1 VGPVVDSALEET
13 GTQEGT
19 SSMAEPIVALIEQ
32 VQKLA
37 VPLQGILPEVR
48 SFERTLERLRDLH
61 DAPLRADLWLSAER
75 SATVAR
81 LIETAGWQVRH
92 RELRDGW
99 VAELDLP
106 ASPVW
111 VCAGDEV
118 ARVEERAEHEKPLK
132 IVRLHE
138 VDDSTARMP
147 ASSGPPV
154 PDPPVAGSFDDGMTT
169 VLPRVRATGQTGT
182 LPAASAPDSPAA
194 PSAPAPPVAAPPPAG
209 SDASAAA
216 SPGSPSG
223 SSPGSDTPADGIASL
238 PATLAAAAE
247 GAAAWRRKQ
256 AARAVRAALDWLD
269 RSVDRQL
276 TNTRLR
282 RDLLQARL
290 NPKGAGGRTPLP
302 PAPGGA
308 SDPTNRA
315 KALLSRMFGELEKG
329 IGNADAGMLGVPA
342 GRLIRELEELAE
354 SLVALQ
360 QTPRANAI
368 ATRVPHDFEDR
379 VNRLFRERL
388 FDYFST
394 HLKAINDLF
403 HLAAHDLEKLVEK
416 EADVREVLDP
426 RLVKDD
432 LITTL
437 LDRTATFRSSHA
449 GELPRRGFSEYFS
462 QVRKYAM
469 LLMMTA
475 SMLGATAVMRAYK
488 EITVPLTV
496 MLIGIGA
503 FNVYSAAQEE
513 RYDAEQKDLEAA
525 RNAMKTEMR
534 RILSEVQRQW
544 SAVVSSTLGNQQQ
557 LLLDQVAEAITREN
571 TLLAQQKEEERGH
584 LQVQVVGL
592 GDIEKRL
599 LETKD
604 RIHKAQ
610 EGLARFLGE
619 APPPAPPAPAARPGM
634 PVRPAM
640 PSMPRP
646 GAPGGSPVVPPRPA
660 PAAPAAPEASPA
672 KDAMAAAREKLAAM
686 REKMKEGA
694 KPKGPA
700 K

>member
-1 VGPVVDSALEET
+1 
-13 GTQEGT
+13 
-19 SSMAEPIVALIEQ
+19 MAEPIVALIEQ
-32 VQKLA
+32 VQRLA
-37 VPLQGILPEVR
+37 VPLQGILPELR
-48 SFERTLERLRDLH
+48 SFERTLERLHELQEE
-61 DAPLRADLWLSAER
+61 PLRADLWLPAER
-75 SATVAR
+75 AATVTR
-81 LIETAGWQVRH
+81 LVEMAGWKTRSRDL
-92 RELRDGW
+92 REGW
-99 VAELDLP
+99 VAGLELP
-106 ASPVW
+106 PSPVW
-111 VCAGDEV
+111 VCVIDE
-118 ARVEERAEHEKPLK
+118 AKAVEERAEREKPLRV
-132 IVRLHE
+132 VRLHE
-138 VDDSTARMP
+138 VDDSTARLP
-147 ASSGPPV
+147 GGGVSLADLDHG
-154 PDPPVAGSFDDGMTT
+154 ATT
-169 VLPRVRATGQTGT
+169 VLPRGPAALQSAALAAGVPPVPTPAAGET
-182 LPAASAPDSPAA
+182 AASAGTPPAAAPPADPGA
-194 PSAPAPPVAAPPPAG
+194 PSAT
-209 SDASAAA
+209 AAA
-216 SPGSPSG
+216 SDP
-223 SSPGSDTPADGIASL
+223 PADGIASL

-247 GAAAWRRKQ
+247 GAGAWRRKQ
-256 AARAVRAALDWLD
+256 TARAVRASLDWLD

-276 TNTRLR
+276 ASTRLR

-290 NPKGAGGRTPLP
+290 NPKGRSALP
-302 PAPGGA
+302 PPPGGA
-308 SDPTNRA
+308 NDPSNRA
-315 KALLSRMFGELEKG
+315 KALLTRMFGELEKG

-354 SLVALQ
+354 SLVGLQ

-416 EADVREVLDP
+416 EADVREVFDP

-496 MLIGIGA
+496 MLIGLGA

-513 RYDAEQKDLEAA
+513 RADAEQKDLETA

-544 SAVVSSTLGNQQQ
+544 SAVVSTTLANQQQ

-592 GDIEKRL
+592 SDIEKRL
-599 LETKD
+599 LETKE

-619 APPPAPPAPAARPGM
+619 APPPPPAAAAPAARPGLPGM
-634 PVRPAM
+634 PPRPAM
-640 PSMPRP
+640 PAMPAR
-646 GAPGGSPVVPPRPA
+646 AAAPVVPPRPA
-660 PAAPAAPEASPA
+660 PAAAPAADPA
-672 KDAMAAAREKLAAM
+672 KDAMAAAREKLAAL
-686 REKMKEGA
+686 REKMKEGGA
-694 KPKGPA
+694 KPKEAAKAEPPKVAAKVEPKLAPNVAPKVAPKGGPA